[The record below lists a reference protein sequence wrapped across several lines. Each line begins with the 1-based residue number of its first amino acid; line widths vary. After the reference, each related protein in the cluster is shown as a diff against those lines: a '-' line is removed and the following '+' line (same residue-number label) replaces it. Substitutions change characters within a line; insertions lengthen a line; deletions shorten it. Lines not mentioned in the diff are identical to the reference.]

1 MQEEEKTTK
10 MQLQDTIDN
19 GESVVQIAEIGKVV
33 GSDID
38 GNPVEQ
44 ELDEE
49 SLKNLADKL
58 NASGREVLVDR
69 DHASSKPGLDRDTS
83 AQGWAS
89 EFEVR
94 EGQGLFGK
102 IRWSDIGKKL
112 VENRVFRWLS
122 PVFKIGSDKKP
133 VDMQAI
139 ALTNTPSQM
148 LLKPVLNQA
157 ADEQKIEQK
166 IEDNNQEEI
175 SESKDMNIEDIKKI
189 VFDVL
194 KEAGLAVDGK
204 AVDDKAVNGKAVDD
218 AVVEEVKREIA
229 EDKLDKLEDEAEMK
243 AAEALVE
250 SMTEEKA
257 KEEVKNA
264 ACGKVKDEVK
274 NEVCDEAKDEVKE
287 EVIKAEVLN
296 QKPTIGLAA
305 RGDADKWRSMNHT
318 EFMKYIESGAY
329 KKDL

>member
-1 MQEEEKTTK
+1 MQEDITSN

-19 GESVVQIAEIGKVV
+19 GESVVQIAGIGRVI
-33 GSDID
+33 GSDVD

-49 SLKNLADKL
+49 SLRKLADKL
-58 NASGREVLVDR
+58 NASGREILVDR

-102 IRWSDIGKKL
+102 VKWSDLGKKL

-122 PVFKIGSDKKP
+122 PVFKLGSDKKP
-133 VDMQAI
+133 VDMNAI

-157 ADEQKIEQK
+157 ADEESIENK
-166 IEDNNQEEI
+166 EMVEGKEMD
-175 SESKDMNIEDIKKI
+175 IEDIKKI

-194 KEAGLAVDGK
+194 KEAGLVVDGK
-204 AVDDKAVNGKAVDD
+204 
-218 AVVEEVKREIA
+218 AVVEEVKKEMA
-229 EDKLDKLEDEAEMK
+229 EEKLDKLEDAAEMK

-250 SMTEEKA
+250 SATA
-257 KEEVKNA
+257 KDKEVKNE
-264 ACGKVKDEVK
+264 ACGEVKDEVK
-274 NEVCDEAKDEVKE
+274 NEVCDEVKKE

-305 RGDADKWRSMNHT
+305 KADADKWRNMSQS
-318 EFMKYIESGAY
+318 EFIKYLDSGAY

>member
-1 MQEEEKTTK
+1 MQEDITSN
-10 MQLQDTIDN
+10 MQLENTIDN
-19 GESVVQIAEIGKVV
+19 GESVVQIAEIGRVM
-33 GSDID
+33 GSDVD

-44 ELDEE
+44 VLDEE
-49 SLKNLADKL
+49 SLKKLADKL
-58 NASGREVLVDR
+58 NASGREVLIDR

-102 IRWSDIGKKL
+102 VRWSDIGKKL

-122 PVFKIGSDKKP
+122 PVFKLGSDKKP
-133 VDMQAI
+133 VDMNAI

-157 ADEQKIEQK
+157 PDAEAHDAEAHDAEETLEENK
-166 IEDNNQEEI
+166 QEATT
-175 SESKDMNIEDIKKI
+175 ESKDMDIEELKKI
-189 VFDVL
+189 VRDVL
-194 KEAGLAVDGK
+194 KEAGLAIDGK
-204 AVDDKAVNGKAVDD
+204 A
-218 AVVEEVKREIA
+218 AVVEEVKKEIA
-229 EDKLDKLEDEAEMK
+229 EEKLDKLEDAAEMK
-243 AAEALVE
+243 AAEAIVE
-250 SMTEEKA
+250 SAA
-257 KEEVKNA
+257 KDKEVKNA

-274 NEVCDEAKDEVKE
+274 NEVCDGVKDDVKE

-305 RGDADKWRSMNHT
+305 KGDADKWRSMDHK
-318 EFMKYIESGAY
+318 EFMKYIDSGAY

>member
-1 MQEEEKTTK
+1 MQEEEKTNSL
-10 MQLQDTIDN
+10 QLQDTIDN

-102 IRWSDIGKKL
+102 VRWSDIGKKL

-157 ADEQKIEQK
+157 ADEKKDEQK

-175 SESKDMNIEDIKKI
+175 SESKDMDIEDIKKI

-194 KEAGLAVDGK
+194 KEAGLAVDAVDGK
-204 AVDDKAVNGKAVDD
+204 A
-218 AVVEEVKREIA
+218 AVVEEIKKEIA
-229 EDKLDKLEDEAEMK
+229 EEKLDKLEDEAEMK
-243 AAEALVE
+243 AAEALVK
-250 SMTEEKA
+250 SAA

-264 ACGKVKDEVK
+264 ACGAKDEVK
-274 NEVCDEAKDEVKE
+274 NEVCDEVCGKAKDEVKE

>member
-1 MQEEEKTTK
+1 MQEEKTNS

-49 SLKNLADKL
+49 SLKKLADKL
-58 NASGREVLVDR
+58 NASGREILVDR

-102 IRWSDIGKKL
+102 VKWSDIGKKL

-122 PVFKIGSDKKP
+122 PVFKLGSDKKP

-139 ALTNTPSQM
+139 ALTNTPSQI

-157 ADEQKIEQK
+157 AGEESIENK
-166 IEDNNQEEI
+166 EMVEG
-175 SESKDMNIEDIKKI
+175 KDMDIEEIKKI

-194 KEAGLAVDGK
+194 KEAGLATDGK
-204 AVDDKAVNGKAVDD
+204 A
-218 AVVEEVKREIA
+218 AVVEEIKREVA
-229 EDKLDKLEDEAEMK
+229 EEKLDKLEDEAEMK

-250 SMTEEKA
+250 SATA
-257 KEEVKNA
+257 KEEEVKNE

-274 NEVCDEAKDEVKE
+274 NEVCDEAKDEVKKE

-305 RGDADKWRSMNHT
+305 RGDADKWRNMNHK

-329 KKDL
+329 KQDL

>member
-1 MQEEEKTTK
+1 MQEDITSN

-19 GESVVQIAEIGKVV
+19 GESVVQIAGIGRVI
-33 GSDID
+33 GSDVD

-49 SLKNLADKL
+49 SLRKLADKL
-58 NASGREVLVDR
+58 NASGREILVDR

-102 IRWSDIGKKL
+102 VKWSDLGKKL

-122 PVFKIGSDKKP
+122 PVFKLGSDKKP
-133 VDMQAI
+133 VDMNAI

-148 LLKPVLNQA
+148 LIKPVLNQA
-157 ADEQKIEQK
+157 ADEESIENK
-166 IEDNNQEEI
+166 EMVEGKEMD
-175 SESKDMNIEDIKKI
+175 IEDIKKI

-194 KEAGLAVDGK
+194 KEAGLVVDGK
-204 AVDDKAVNGKAVDD
+204 
-218 AVVEEVKREIA
+218 AVVEEVKREMA
-229 EDKLDKLEDEAEMK
+229 EEKLDKLEDEAEMK

-250 SMTEEKA
+250 SAT
-257 KEEVKNA
+257 KEEVKNE

-274 NEVCDEAKDEVKE
+274 NEVCDEVKKE

-305 RGDADKWRSMNHT
+305 KGDAEKWRNMSQS
-318 EFMKYIESGAY
+318 EFIKYIESGAY

>member
-1 MQEEEKTTK
+1 MQEEKTNS

-19 GESVVQIAEIGKVV
+19 GESVVQIAEIGRVI
-33 GSDID
+33 GSDVE

-49 SLKNLADKL
+49 SLKKLADKL
-58 NASGREVLVDR
+58 NASGREILVDR
-69 DHASSKPGLDRDTS
+69 DHASSTPGLDRDTS

-102 IRWSDIGKKL
+102 VKWSDIGKKL

-122 PVFKIGSDKKP
+122 PVFKLGSDKKP

-139 ALTNTPSQM
+139 ALTNTPSQI

-157 ADEQKIEQK
+157 AGAETAEEVEK
-166 IEDNNQEEI
+166 QEEFKP
-175 SESKDMNIEDIKKI
+175 EETKDMDIEEIKKI

-204 AVDDKAVNGKAVDD
+204 A
-218 AVVEEVKREIA
+218 AVVEEAKREIA
-229 EDKLDKLEDEAEMK
+229 EEKLDKLEDEAEMK

-250 SMTEEKA
+250 SATA
-257 KEEVKNA
+257 KEEEVKNE

-274 NEVCDEAKDEVKE
+274 NEVCDEVKKD

-296 QKPTIGLAA
+296 
-305 RGDADKWRSMNHT
+305 
-318 EFMKYIESGAY
+318 
-329 KKDL
+329 

>member
-1 MQEEEKTTK
+1 MQEENTK

-58 NASGREVLVDR
+58 NASGREILVDR

-102 IRWSDIGKKL
+102 IKWSDIGKKL

-157 ADEQKIEQK
+157 ADEQKIE
-166 IEDNNQEEI
+166 DNNQEEI
-175 SESKDMNIEDIKKI
+175 SESKDMDIEDIKKI

-204 AVDDKAVNGKAVDD
+204 D
-218 AVVEEVKREIA
+218 AVVEAVKREVA
-229 EDKLDKLEDEAEMK
+229 EEKLDKLEDEAEMK

-250 SMTEEKA
+250 SATA
-257 KEEVKNA
+257 KEEVKNE
-264 ACGKVKDEVK
+264 ACGEVKDEVK
-274 NEVCDEAKDEVKE
+274 NEVCDEVKKE

-305 RGDADKWRSMNHT
+305 KADAEKWRNMSQS
-318 EFMKYIESGAY
+318 EFIKYIDSGAY

>member
-1 MQEEEKTTK
+1 MQEEKTNS

-19 GESVVQIAEIGKVV
+19 GESVVQIAEIGRVI

-49 SLKNLADKL
+49 SLKKLADKL
-58 NASGREVLVDR
+58 NASGREILVDR

-102 IRWSDIGKKL
+102 VRWSDIGKKL

-122 PVFKIGSDKKP
+122 PVFKLGSDKKP

-139 ALTNTPSQM
+139 ALTNTPSQI

-157 ADEQKIEQK
+157 AGEETAEEVEK
-166 IEDNNQEEI
+166 QEELKP
-175 SESKDMNIEDIKKI
+175 EETKDMDIEEIKKI

-194 KEAGLAVDGK
+194 KEAGLAKDGK
-204 AVDDKAVNGKAVDD
+204 A
-218 AVVEEVKREIA
+218 AVVEEIKKEIA
-229 EDKLDKLEDEAEMK
+229 EEKLDKLEDEAEMK

-250 SMTEEKA
+250 SATA
-257 KEEVKNA
+257 KEDEVKNA

-274 NEVCDEAKDEVKE
+274 NEVCDEVKKDEVKE

-305 RGDADKWRSMNHT
+305 RGDADKWRNMNHK

-329 KKDL
+329 KQDL

>member
-1 MQEEEKTTK
+1 MQEENTK

-58 NASGREVLVDR
+58 NASGREILVDR

-102 IRWSDIGKKL
+102 VRWSDIGKKL

-157 ADEQKIEQK
+157 ADEESIENK
-166 IEDNNQEEI
+166 EI
-175 SESKDMNIEDIKKI
+175 SESKDMDIEDIKKI

-194 KEAGLAVDGK
+194 KEAGLAVDAVDAVDGK
-204 AVDDKAVNGKAVDD
+204 A
-218 AVVEEVKREIA
+218 AVVEAVKREVA
-229 EDKLDKLEDEAEMK
+229 EEKLDKLEDEAEMK
-243 AAEALVE
+243 AAEALVQ
-250 SMTEEKA
+250 SMTAKEKAEEKA

-264 ACGKVKDEVK
+264 ACGKAKDEVK

>member
-1 MQEEEKTTK
+1 MQEENTK
-10 MQLQDTIDN
+10 MQLKDTIDN

-49 SLKNLADKL
+49 SLRKLADKL
-58 NASGREVLVDR
+58 NASGREILVDR

-102 IRWSDIGKKL
+102 VKWSDLGKKL

-122 PVFKIGSDKKP
+122 PVFKLGSDKKP
-133 VDMQAI
+133 VDMNAI

-148 LLKPVLNQA
+148 LIKPVLNQA
-157 ADEQKIEQK
+157 ADEESIENK
-166 IEDNNQEEI
+166 EMVEGKEMD
-175 SESKDMNIEDIKKI
+175 IEDIKKI

-194 KEAGLAVDGK
+194 KEAGLVVDGK
-204 AVDDKAVNGKAVDD
+204 A
-218 AVVEEVKREIA
+218 AVVEEVKKEMA
-229 EDKLDKLEDEAEMK
+229 EEKLDKLEDEAEMK

-250 SMTEEKA
+250 SAA
-257 KEEVKNA
+257 KEEEVKNA

-274 NEVCDEAKDEVKE
+274 NEVCDEVKKE

-305 RGDADKWRSMNHT
+305 RGDADKWRNMNHT

>member
-1 MQEEEKTTK
+1 MQEEKTNS
-10 MQLQDTIDN
+10 MLQDTIDN
-19 GESVVQIAEIGKVV
+19 GESVVQIAGIGKVI

-49 SLKNLADKL
+49 SLKKLADKL
-58 NASGREVLVDR
+58 NASGREILVDR

-102 IRWSDIGKKL
+102 VKWSDIGKKL

-122 PVFKIGSDKKP
+122 PVFKLGSDKKP
-133 VDMQAI
+133 VDMNAI

-148 LLKPVLNQA
+148 LIKPVLNQA
-157 ADEQKIEQK
+157 ADEESIENK
-166 IEDNNQEEI
+166 EMVEGKEMD
-175 SESKDMNIEDIKKI
+175 IEDIKKI

-194 KEAGLAVDGK
+194 KEAGLV
-204 AVDDKAVNGKAVDD
+204 VDDKAV
-218 AVVEEVKREIA
+218 VEAVKREVA
-229 EDKLDKLEDEAEMK
+229 EEKLDRLEDNAEMK
-243 AAEALVE
+243 AAEAIVE
-250 SMTEEKA
+250 SMTAKDEKA
-257 KEEVKNA
+257 KDEVKNE
-264 ACGKVKDEVK
+264 ACDKVKDEVK
-274 NEVCDEAKDEVKE
+274 NEVCDEVKKE

-305 RGDADKWRSMNHT
+305 KGDAEKWRSMSQS
-318 EFMKYIESGAY
+318 EFIKYIDSGAY

>member
-1 MQEEEKTTK
+1 MQEEKTTK

-19 GESVVQIAEIGKVV
+19 GESVVQIAEIGRVI
-33 GSDID
+33 GSDVE

-49 SLKNLADKL
+49 SLKKLADKL
-58 NASGREVLVDR
+58 NASGREILVDR

-102 IRWSDIGKKL
+102 VKWSDIGKKL

-122 PVFKIGSDKKP
+122 PVFKLGSDKKP

-139 ALTNTPSQM
+139 ALTNTPSQI

-157 ADEQKIEQK
+157 AGEETVEEVEK
-166 IEDNNQEEI
+166 QEEFKP
-175 SESKDMNIEDIKKI
+175 EETKDMDIEEIKKI

-194 KEAGLAVDGK
+194 KEAGLVVDGK
-204 AVDDKAVNGKAVDD
+204 
-218 AVVEEVKREIA
+218 AVVEEVKKEMA
-229 EDKLDKLEDEAEMK
+229 EEKLDKLEDEAEMK

-250 SMTEEKA
+250 SAA
-257 KEEVKNA
+257 KEEEVKNE

-274 NEVCDEAKDEVKE
+274 NEVCDEVKKE

-329 KKDL
+329 KQDL

>member
-1 MQEEEKTTK
+1 MQEDITSNT
-10 MQLQDTIDN
+10 QLQDTIDN
-19 GESVVQIAEIGKVV
+19 GESVVQIAGIGRVI
-33 GSDID
+33 GSDVD

-49 SLKNLADKL
+49 SLRKLADKL
-58 NASGREVLVDR
+58 NASGREILVDR

-102 IRWSDIGKKL
+102 VKWSDIGKKL

-133 VDMQAI
+133 VDMNAI

-148 LLKPVLNQA
+148 LIKPVLNQA
-157 ADEQKIEQK
+157 ADEESIENK
-166 IEDNNQEEI
+166 EMVEGKEMDIEE
-175 SESKDMNIEDIKKI
+175 IKKI

-204 AVDDKAVNGKAVDD
+204 D
-218 AVVEEVKREIA
+218 AVVEAVKREVA
-229 EDKLDKLEDEAEMK
+229 EEKLDKLEDEAEMK

-250 SMTEEKA
+250 SAA
-257 KEEVKNA
+257 KEEVKNE

-274 NEVCDEAKDEVKE
+274 NEVCDEVKKE

-305 RGDADKWRSMNHT
+305 KGDADKWRNMSQS
-318 EFMKYIESGAY
+318 EFIKYIDSGAY

>member
-1 MQEEEKTTK
+1 MQEDITSN
-10 MQLQDTIDN
+10 MQLQDTIDS
-19 GESVVQIAEIGKVV
+19 GESVVQIAGIGKVI
-33 GSDID
+33 GSDVD

-49 SLKNLADKL
+49 SLKKLADKL
-58 NASGREVLVDR
+58 NASGREILVDR

-102 IRWSDIGKKL
+102 VKWSDLGKKL

-122 PVFKIGSDKKP
+122 PVFRIGKDMKP

-139 ALTNTPSQM
+139 ALTNTPSQP

-157 ADEQKIEQK
+157 ADEESIENK
-166 IEDNNQEEI
+166 EMTEGKEMD
-175 SESKDMNIEDIKKI
+175 IEDIKKI

-194 KEAGLAVDGK
+194 KEAGLVVDGK
-204 AVDDKAVNGKAVDD
+204 D
-218 AVVEEVKREIA
+218 AVVEAVKREVA
-229 EDKLDKLEDEAEMK
+229 EEKLDKLEDAAEMK
-243 AAEALVE
+243 AAEAIVD
-250 SMTEEKA
+250 SATA
-257 KEEVKNA
+257 KEEVKNE
-264 ACGKVKDEVK
+264 ACGEVKDEVK
-274 NEVCDEAKDEVKE
+274 NEVCDEVKKE

-305 RGDADKWRSMNHT
+305 KGDAEKWRNMSQS
-318 EFMKYIESGAY
+318 EFIKYVESGAY

>member
-1 MQEEEKTTK
+1 MQEEEEKTNS

-19 GESVVQIAEIGKVV
+19 GESVVQIAEIGRVI
-33 GSDID
+33 GSDVE

-49 SLKNLADKL
+49 SLKKLADKL
-58 NASGREVLVDR
+58 NASGREILVDR

-102 IRWSDIGKKL
+102 VKWSDLGKKL

-122 PVFKIGSDKKP
+122 PVFKLGSDKKP

-139 ALTNTPSQM
+139 ALTNTPSQI

-157 ADEQKIEQK
+157 AGEESAEEVEK
-166 IEDNNQEEI
+166 QEE
-175 SESKDMNIEDIKKI
+175 SKPEETKDMDIEEIKKI

-194 KEAGLAVDGK
+194 KEAGLAKDGK
-204 AVDDKAVNGKAVDD
+204 A
-218 AVVEEVKREIA
+218 AVVEEIKREIA
-229 EDKLDKLEDEAEMK
+229 EEKLDKLEDEAEMK

-250 SMTEEKA
+250 SAA
-257 KEEVKNA
+257 KEEVKNE

-274 NEVCDEAKDEVKE
+274 NEVCDEAKKDEVKE

-305 RGDADKWRSMNHT
+305 RGDADKWRNMDHK

>member
-1 MQEEEKTTK
+1 MQEENTK

-19 GESVVQIAEIGKVV
+19 GESVVQIAGIGKVV

-58 NASGREVLVDR
+58 NASGREILVDR

-102 IRWSDIGKKL
+102 IKWSDIGKKL

-157 ADEQKIEQK
+157 ADEQTVEEVEK
-166 IEDNNQEEI
+166 QEEFKP
-175 SESKDMNIEDIKKI
+175 ETKDMDIEDIKKI

-204 AVDDKAVNGKAVDD
+204 A
-218 AVVEEVKREIA
+218 AVVEEIKREIA
-229 EDKLDKLEDEAEMK
+229 EEKLDKIEDEAEMK
-243 AAEALVE
+243 AAEALVK
-250 SMTEEKA
+250 SAAKEEKA
-257 KEEVKNA
+257 EEEVKNA
-264 ACGKVKDEVK
+264 ACGAKDEVK
-274 NEVCDEAKDEVKE
+274 NEVCDEAKDEVKEEVKE

>member
-1 MQEEEKTTK
+1 MQEEKTNS

-19 GESVVQIAEIGKVV
+19 GESVVQIAEIGRVI
-33 GSDID
+33 GSDVE

-49 SLKNLADKL
+49 SLKKLADKL
-58 NASGREVLVDR
+58 NASGREILVDR

-102 IRWSDIGKKL
+102 IKWSDIGKKL

-122 PVFKIGSDKKP
+122 PVFKLGSDKKP

-148 LLKPVLNQA
+148 LIKPVLNQA
-157 ADEQKIEQK
+157 AGEETVEEVEK
-166 IEDNNQEEI
+166 QEE
-175 SESKDMNIEDIKKI
+175 SKQEETKDMNIDEIKKI

-204 AVDDKAVNGKAVDD
+204 D
-218 AVVEEVKREIA
+218 AVVEAVKREVA
-229 EDKLDKLEDEAEMK
+229 EEKLDKLEDEAEMK
-243 AAEALVE
+243 AAEAIVE
-250 SMTEEKA
+250 SAA
-257 KEEVKNA
+257 KEEEVKNE
-264 ACGKVKDEVK
+264 ACGEVKDEVK
-274 NEVCDEAKDEVKE
+274 NEVCDEVKKE

-305 RGDADKWRSMNHT
+305 KADAEKWRNMSQS
-318 EFMKYIESGAY
+318 EFIKYIESGAY

>member
-1 MQEEEKTTK
+1 MQEEKTNS

-49 SLKNLADKL
+49 SLKKLADKL
-58 NASGREVLVDR
+58 NASGREILVDR

-102 IRWSDIGKKL
+102 VKWSDLGKKL

-122 PVFKIGSDKKP
+122 PVFKLGSDKKP

-139 ALTNTPSQM
+139 ALTNTPSQI

-157 ADEQKIEQK
+157 AGAETAEEVEK
-166 IEDNNQEEI
+166 QEEFKQ
-175 SESKDMNIEDIKKI
+175 EETKDMDIEEIKKI

-194 KEAGLAVDGK
+194 KEAGLATDGK
-204 AVDDKAVNGKAVDD
+204 A
-218 AVVEEVKREIA
+218 AVVEEIKREVA
-229 EDKLDKLEDEAEMK
+229 EEKLDKLEDEAEMK

-250 SMTEEKA
+250 SATA
-257 KEEVKNA
+257 KEEEVKNE

-274 NEVCDEAKDEVKE
+274 NEVCDEVKKE

-329 KKDL
+329 KQDL

>member
-1 MQEEEKTTK
+1 MQEDITSN

-19 GESVVQIAEIGKVV
+19 GESVVQIAGIGRVI

-49 SLKNLADKL
+49 SLRKLADKL
-58 NASGREVLVDR
+58 NASGREILVDR

-102 IRWSDIGKKL
+102 VKWSDLGKKL

-122 PVFKIGSDKKP
+122 PVFKLGSDKKP
-133 VDMQAI
+133 VDMNAI

-148 LLKPVLNQA
+148 LIKPVLNQA
-157 ADEQKIEQK
+157 ADEESIENK
-166 IEDNNQEEI
+166 EMTEGKEMD
-175 SESKDMNIEDIKKI
+175 IEDIKKI

-194 KEAGLAVDGK
+194 KEAGLVVDGK
-204 AVDDKAVNGKAVDD
+204 
-218 AVVEEVKREIA
+218 AVVEEVKREVA
-229 EDKLDKLEDEAEMK
+229 EEKLDKLEDEAEMK
-243 AAEALVE
+243 AAEAIVDAA
-250 SMTEEKA
+250 TA
-257 KEEVKNA
+257 KEEVKNE
-264 ACGKVKDEVK
+264 ACGNVKDEVK
-274 NEVCDEAKDEVKE
+274 NEVCDEVKKE

-305 RGDADKWRSMNHT
+305 KADAEKWRNMSQS
-318 EFMKYIESGAY
+318 EFIKYIDSGAY

>member
-1 MQEEEKTTK
+1 MQEEKTNS

-19 GESVVQIAEIGKVV
+19 GESVVQIAEIGRVI
-33 GSDID
+33 GSDVE

-49 SLKNLADKL
+49 SLKKLADKL
-58 NASGREVLVDR
+58 NASGREILVDR

-102 IRWSDIGKKL
+102 VKWSDIGKKL

-122 PVFKIGSDKKP
+122 PVFKLGSDKKP

-139 ALTNTPSQM
+139 ALTNTPSQI

-157 ADEQKIEQK
+157 AGAETVEEVEK
-166 IEDNNQEEI
+166 QEEFKP
-175 SESKDMNIEDIKKI
+175 EETKDMDIDEIKKI

-204 AVDDKAVNGKAVDD
+204 A

-229 EDKLDKLEDEAEMK
+229 EEKLDKLEDEAEMK

-250 SMTEEKA
+250 SATA
-257 KEEVKNA
+257 KEEEVKNE

-274 NEVCDEAKDEVKE
+274 NEVCDEVKKD

-296 QKPTIGLAA
+296 
-305 RGDADKWRSMNHT
+305 
-318 EFMKYIESGAY
+318 
-329 KKDL
+329 

>member
-1 MQEEEKTTK
+1 MQEDVTDME
-10 MQLQDTIDN
+10 LRDTVDN
-19 GESVVQIAEIGKVV
+19 GESVVQIAGIGKVV
-33 GSDID
+33 GSDVD

-49 SLKNLADKL
+49 SLRRLADSL

-69 DHASSKPGLDRDTS
+69 DHASSRPGLDRDTS

-94 EGQGLFGK
+94 EGKGLFGRVK
-102 IRWSDIGKKL
+102 WSDVGRKL

-122 PVFKIGSDKKP
+122 PVFRIGKDRKP

-139 ALTNTPSQM
+139 ALTNTPSQP

-157 ADEQKIEQK
+157 ADGETIENK
-166 IEDNNQEEI
+166 EKAEGLE
-175 SESKDMNIEDIKKI
+175 MNAEDIRKI
-189 VFDVL
+189 VFEVL
-194 KEAGLAVDGK
+194 NEAGLAVDGK
-204 AVDDKAVNGKAVDD
+204 AVA
-218 AVVEEVKREIA
+218 EEIKKEIA
-229 EDKLDKLEDEAEMK
+229 EEKLDRLEDEAEMK
-243 AAEALVE
+243 AAEAIVE
-250 SMTEEKA
+250 AAA
-257 KEEVKNA
+257 KDKEVKNE

-274 NEVCDEAKDEVKE
+274 NEVCDEVKKE

-305 RGDADKWRSMNHT
+305 KGDADKWRSMNQS
-318 EFMKYIESGAY
+318 EFIKYIESGAY

>member
-1 MQEEEKTTK
+1 MKEDITSN

-19 GESVVQIAEIGKVV
+19 GESVVQIAGIGRVI
-33 GSDID
+33 GSDVD

-49 SLKNLADKL
+49 SLKKLADKL
-58 NASGREVLVDR
+58 NASGREILVDR

-102 IRWSDIGKKL
+102 VKWSDLGKKL

-122 PVFKIGSDKKP
+122 PVFKLGSDKKP
-133 VDMQAI
+133 VDMNAI

-148 LLKPVLNQA
+148 LIKPVLNQA
-157 ADEQKIEQK
+157 ADEESIENK
-166 IEDNNQEEI
+166 EMVEGKEMD
-175 SESKDMNIEDIKKI
+175 IEDIKKI

-194 KEAGLAVDGK
+194 KEAGLVVDGK
-204 AVDDKAVNGKAVDD
+204 
-218 AVVEEVKREIA
+218 AVVEEVKREMA
-229 EDKLDKLEDEAEMK
+229 EEKLDKLEDEAEMK

-250 SMTEEKA
+250 SAA
-257 KEEVKNA
+257 KDKEVKNE

-274 NEVCDEAKDEVKE
+274 NEVCDEVKKDEVKE

-305 RGDADKWRSMNHT
+305 RGDADKWRNMSQS
-318 EFMKYIESGAY
+318 EFIKYIDSGAY

>member
-1 MQEEEKTTK
+1 MQEDITSN

-19 GESVVQIAEIGKVV
+19 GESVVQIAGIGKVI
-33 GSDID
+33 GSDVD

-49 SLKNLADKL
+49 SLRKLADKL
-58 NASGREVLVDR
+58 NASGREILVDR

-102 IRWSDIGKKL
+102 VKWSDLGKKL

-122 PVFKIGSDKKP
+122 PVFKLGSDKKP
-133 VDMQAI
+133 VDMNAI

-148 LLKPVLNQA
+148 LIKPVLNQA
-157 ADEQKIEQK
+157 ADEESIENK
-166 IEDNNQEEI
+166 EMVEGKEMD
-175 SESKDMNIEDIKKI
+175 IEDIKKI

-194 KEAGLAVDGK
+194 KEAGLVVDGK
-204 AVDDKAVNGKAVDD
+204 
-218 AVVEEVKREIA
+218 AVVEEVKKEMA
-229 EDKLDKLEDEAEMK
+229 EEKLDKLEDEAEMK
-243 AAEALVE
+243 AAEAIVE
-250 SMTEEKA
+250 SAA

-274 NEVCDEAKDEVKE
+274 NEVCDEVKKE

-305 RGDADKWRSMNHT
+305 KGDADKWRNMSQS
-318 EFMKYIESGAY
+318 EFIKYIDSGAY

>member
-1 MQEEEKTTK
+1 MQEENTK
-10 MQLQDTIDN
+10 MQLKDTIDS
-19 GESVVQIAEIGKVV
+19 GESVVQIAGIGKVI

-58 NASGREVLVDR
+58 NASGREILVDR

-102 IRWSDIGKKL
+102 VRWSDIGKKL

-157 ADEQKIEQK
+157 ADEQKDEQK

-175 SESKDMNIEDIKKI
+175 SESKDMDIEDIKKI

-194 KEAGLAVDGK
+194 KEAGLAVD
-204 AVDDKAVNGKAVDD
+204 AVDGKD
-218 AVVEEVKREIA
+218 AVVEAVKREVA
-229 EDKLDKLEDEAEMK
+229 EEKLDRLEDEAEMK

-250 SMTEEKA
+250 SAA
-257 KEEVKNA
+257 KEEVKNE
-264 ACGKVKDEVK
+264 ACGEVKDEAKDEVK
-274 NEVCDEAKDEVKE
+274 NEVCDEAKDEVKKE

>member
-1 MQEEEKTTK
+1 MQEENTK

-102 IRWSDIGKKL
+102 VRWSDIGKKL

-157 ADEQKIEQK
+157 ADEQKDEQK
-166 IEDNNQEEI
+166 IEYNNQEEI
-175 SESKDMNIEDIKKI
+175 SESKDMDIEDIKKI

-194 KEAGLAVDGK
+194 KEAGLAVDG
-204 AVDDKAVNGKAVDD
+204 VDGVDGKA
-218 AVVEEVKREIA
+218 AVVEEIKKEIA
-229 EDKLDKLEDEAEMK
+229 EEKLDKLEDEAEMK

-250 SMTEEKA
+250 SAAKEEEA

-264 ACGKVKDEVK
+264 ACGAKDEVK
-274 NEVCDEAKDEVKE
+274 NEVCDEACGKAKDEAKE

-305 RGDADKWRSMNHT
+305 RGDADKWRSMSHT

>member
-1 MQEEEKTTK
+1 MQEEKTTN

-19 GESVVQIAEIGKVV
+19 GESVVQIAEIGRVI
-33 GSDID
+33 GSDVE

-49 SLKNLADKL
+49 SLKKLADKL
-58 NASGREVLVDR
+58 NASGREILVDR

-102 IRWSDIGKKL
+102 IKWSDIGKKL

-122 PVFKIGSDKKP
+122 PVFKLGSDKKP

-139 ALTNTPSQM
+139 ALTNTPSQI

-157 ADEQKIEQK
+157 AGEETVEEVEK
-166 IEDNNQEEI
+166 QEE
-175 SESKDMNIEDIKKI
+175 SKQETKDMDIDEIKKI

-204 AVDDKAVNGKAVDD
+204 D
-218 AVVEEVKREIA
+218 AVVEAVKRVVA
-229 EDKLDKLEDEAEMK
+229 EEKLDKLEDEAEMK
-243 AAEALVE
+243 AAESLVE
-250 SMTEEKA
+250 SMTAKEKA
-257 KEEVKNA
+257 KE
-264 ACGKVKDEVK
+264 
-274 NEVCDEAKDEVKE
+274 
-287 EVIKAEVLN
+287 
-296 QKPTIGLAA
+296 
-305 RGDADKWRSMNHT
+305 
-318 EFMKYIESGAY
+318 
-329 KKDL
+329 

>member
-1 MQEEEKTTK
+1 MQEDITSN

-19 GESVVQIAEIGKVV
+19 GESVVQIAGIGRVI
-33 GSDID
+33 GSDVD

-49 SLKNLADKL
+49 SLRKLADKL
-58 NASGREVLVDR
+58 NASGREILVDR

-102 IRWSDIGKKL
+102 VKWSDLGKKL

-122 PVFKIGSDKKP
+122 PVFKLGSDKKP
-133 VDMQAI
+133 VDMNAI

-148 LLKPVLNQA
+148 LIKPVLNQA
-157 ADEQKIEQK
+157 ADEESIENK
-166 IEDNNQEEI
+166 EMVEGKEMD
-175 SESKDMNIEDIKKI
+175 IEDIKKI

-194 KEAGLAVDGK
+194 KEAGLVVDGK
-204 AVDDKAVNGKAVDD
+204 
-218 AVVEEVKREIA
+218 AVVEEVKREMA
-229 EDKLDKLEDEAEMK
+229 EEKLDKLEDEAEMK
-243 AAEALVE
+243 AAEAIVE
-250 SMTEEKA
+250 SAA
-257 KEEVKNA
+257 KEEVKNE
-264 ACGKVKDEVK
+264 ACGEVKDEVK
-274 NEVCDEAKDEVKE
+274 NEVCDEVKKE

-305 RGDADKWRSMNHT
+305 RGDADKWRNMNHT

>member
-1 MQEEEKTTK
+1 MQEEKTTN

-19 GESVVQIAEIGKVV
+19 GESVVQIAEIGRVI
-33 GSDID
+33 GSDVE

-49 SLKNLADKL
+49 SLKKLADKL
-58 NASGREVLVDR
+58 NASGREILVDR

-102 IRWSDIGKKL
+102 VKWSDLGKKL

-122 PVFKIGSDKKP
+122 PVFKLGSDKKP

-139 ALTNTPSQM
+139 ALTNTPSQI

-157 ADEQKIEQK
+157 AGAETAEEVEK
-166 IEDNNQEEI
+166 QEELKQ
-175 SESKDMNIEDIKKI
+175 EEETKDMDIDEIKKI

-194 KEAGLAVDGK
+194 KEAGLATDGK
-204 AVDDKAVNGKAVDD
+204 A
-218 AVVEEVKREIA
+218 AVVEEIKREVA
-229 EDKLDKLEDEAEMK
+229 EEKLDKLEDEAEMK
-243 AAEALVE
+243 AAEAIVE
-250 SMTEEKA
+250 SATAKDEKP
-257 KEEVKNA
+257 KEEVKNE
-264 ACGKVKDEVK
+264 ACGEVKDEVK
-274 NEVCDEAKDEVKE
+274 NEVCDEVKKE

-305 RGDADKWRSMNHT
+305 RGDAEKWRNMSQS
-318 EFMKYIESGAY
+318 EFIKYIDSGAY

>member
-1 MQEEEKTTK
+1 MQEENTNS

-19 GESVVQIAEIGKVV
+19 GESVVQIAEIGRVI
-33 GSDID
+33 GSDVE

-49 SLKNLADKL
+49 SLKKLADKL

-102 IRWSDIGKKL
+102 VKWSDIGKKL

-122 PVFKIGSDKKP
+122 PVFKLGSDKKP

-139 ALTNTPSQM
+139 ALTNTPSQI

-157 ADEQKIEQK
+157 AGEETVEEVEK
-166 IEDNNQEEI
+166 QEE
-175 SESKDMNIEDIKKI
+175 SKQEETKDMNIDEIKKI

-204 AVDDKAVNGKAVDD
+204 D
-218 AVVEEVKREIA
+218 AVVEAVKREVA
-229 EDKLDKLEDEAEMK
+229 EEKLDKLEDEAEMK
-243 AAEALVE
+243 AAEAIVE
-250 SMTEEKA
+250 SAA
-257 KEEVKNA
+257 KEEVKNE

-274 NEVCDEAKDEVKE
+274 NEVCDEVKDEVKKE

-305 RGDADKWRSMNHT
+305 KGDAEKWRNMSQS
-318 EFMKYIESGAY
+318 EFIKYIESGAY